1 MLDPQWPNL
10 PVPSDHAQLYRLLV
24 AELTDFAVF
33 LMDQS
38 RPGHQLESLV
48 ERLLGYPEAAWV
60 GQPASRIFTP
70 EDQANGEP

>member
-38 RPGHQLESLV
+38 RPGHQLESLC
-48 ERLLGYPEAAWV
+48 GAPV
-60 GQPASRIFTP
+60 GLPRGRVGRPACKQDFHTRGSS
-70 EDQANGEP
+70 